1 LIIKAITV
9 TILSSIDNISTHTV
23 EIFARGIK
31 HIKLVILKINL
42 ILADIGDFIPSFLFL
57 LLKVL

>member
-23 EIFARGIK
+23 EICTRGIK